1 MEERIRKE
9 CIKKMRER
17 ERKTCSSWPLEVGRG
32 CIEEAESTSSVGR
45 GTAGLLLIK
54 GMLLLLYGTIG
65 AVTLAEGEGP
75 GEAACRGLL

>member
-1 MEERIRKE
+1 
-9 CIKKMRER
+9 
-17 ERKTCSSWPLEVGRG
+17 VGRG

-54 GMLLLLYGTIG
+54 GMQLLLYGTIG
-65 AVTLAEGEGP
+65 AVTLVEGEGP